1 MTTEKKYNK
10 LRSILKEMEN
20 VVVAFSGGVDSTFLL
35 KVAYDVLKDRAFG
48 VLAVSPSYPS
58 REYSY
63 AMKVAKQIGV
73 RVEIINTK
81 EIDDVR
87 FVNNPVDRCYFCKSE
102 LFKKISEIAGSEA
115 YKNMVDGSNFDDKLR
130 EKIIKKIKEIGYT
143 YITLDLE
150 GYHRGSMNELIK

>member
-1 MTTEKKYNK
+1 
-10 LRSILKEMEN
+10 
-20 VVVAFSGGVDSTFLL
+20 
-35 KVAYDVLKDRAFG
+35 
-48 VLAVSPSYPS
+48 
-58 REYSY
+58 
-63 AMKVAKQIGV
+63 MKVAKQIGV